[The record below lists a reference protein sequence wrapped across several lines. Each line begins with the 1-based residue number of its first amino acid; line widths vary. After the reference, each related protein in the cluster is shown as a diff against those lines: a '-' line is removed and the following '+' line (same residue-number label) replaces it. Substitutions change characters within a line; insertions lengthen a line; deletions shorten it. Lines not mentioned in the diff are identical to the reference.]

1 MAAATA
7 AESEAVEKPG
17 AQDLTGKGTVL
28 LVEDETPVRI
38 FAARALRNKGYTVLE
53 ADCAETAIGVMDQH
67 GHEVEVIITDVIMPG
82 MNGPT
87 MIDKLTPQYPNVKV
101 IFISGY
107 AEDIFVNNYGTERS
121 FNFLAKPF
129 TLKQLASKLKEVSGK

>member
-1 MAAATA
+1 
-7 AESEAVEKPG
+7 
-17 AQDLTGKGTVL
+17 
-28 LVEDETPVRI
+28 
-38 FAARALRNKGYTVLE
+38 ARALRNKGYTILE
-53 ADCAETAIGVMDQH
+53 ADCGETGIELMDKH
-67 GHEVEVIITDVIMPG
+67 GGEVEVIVTDVIMPG

-87 MIDKLTPQYPNVKV
+87 MIDKITQQYPNVKV

-129 TLKQLASKLKEVSGK
+129 TLKQLAQKIKEVLGK